1 MGNLVFVSG
10 DFSSGTTLLFT
21 LFRKTGE
28 YYSLYEPLHE
38 KLLEYLIWPLR
49 EYEHHFFV
57 SNYFSEYKGFRQ
69 IPELF
74 NPEWGNSGL
83 VLPATA
89 EAPEL
94 YRYLS
99 YVIGTA
105 FGRAERVMLKENRFT
120 FRLGW
125 LRATFPQAK
134 VVHIYRDPVR
144 QWNSVLRRV
153 QAYYGRDDVGQDK
166 VTFNGFNIARW
177 CEDIKGVYPQLA
189 AEHFRTGHERFCR
202 LWELSFA
209 EHQRYADIS
218 VDYDALVRDFEATAT
233 RIGSSV
239 GYRFDTA
246 SLKRYV
252 VAEGAP
258 ERTVARSAAVK
269 LARSV
274 IDRAGRKYARVRL
287 SARALVG
294 KDRRKRR
301 GPVAGS

>member
-1 MGNLVFVSG
+1 MSNLVFVSG

-21 LFRKTGE
+21 LFRKTGQ

-57 SNYFSEYKGFRQ
+57 SNYFSEFSGFRQ

-74 NPEWGNSGL
+74 DPAWGNSGL
-83 VLPATA
+83 FLPATA

-125 LRATFPQAK
+125 LRARFPQAK
-134 VVHIYRDPVR
+134 VVHIYRDRAR

-177 CEDIKGVYPQLA
+177 CEDIKGTYPQLA
-189 AEHFRTGHERFCR
+189 AEHFQTGYERFCR

-233 RIGSSV
+233 RIGSCV

-252 VAEGAP
+252 VAP
-258 ERTVARSAAVK
+258 EAQAQTAAQSMVVK
-269 LARSV
+269 LARTL
-274 IDRAGRKYARVRL
+274 IDRAGRKYARGRL
-287 SARALVG
+287 AARALV
-294 KDRRKRR
+294 RRNRR
-301 GPVAGS
+301 QPDVR